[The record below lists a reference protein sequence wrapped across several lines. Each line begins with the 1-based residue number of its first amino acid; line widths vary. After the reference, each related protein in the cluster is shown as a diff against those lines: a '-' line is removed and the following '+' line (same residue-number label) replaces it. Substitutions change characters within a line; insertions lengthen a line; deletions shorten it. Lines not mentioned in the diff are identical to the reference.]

1 MQNKTT
7 HESRLVTHVAIRS
20 TLALCLVVLAS
31 ISRPAFSLDILVGSS
46 QTTTSNYYAGRALCR
61 LINSQS
67 DDLDCRV
74 LAAEEGLHSSDQI
87 HTLTNVRNGA
97 LDLGI
102 VDSAIQYH
110 AINRSG
116 QFEFFDIG
124 FDNLRALFSLN
135 GIPFTVVARNGESLQ
150 TLSDLKGKK
159 INIGNP
165 GSPQREIMDNLMRV
179 HGWQKTDF
187 QVMEELPATQQQ
199 DTLALC
205 LGTVDAVVRFNVH
218 PNSATKHMVDLCNAR
233 LMNVSDSVVNKLIS
247 EGPFYATLSIPGG
260 MYGSNSNSVSTFGL
274 LETVITTEDL
284 DEDTAYTLVKLVF
297 EHLERLKSSHTVF
310 NALVPDRMHT
320 EGMSIPL
327 HPGAERYYSE
337 RGWIQ

>member
-7 HESRLVTHVAIRS
+7 HEIRFVIRGVVRAA
-20 TLALCLVVLAS
+20 LALCLIILAS
-31 ISRPAFSLDILVGSS
+31 IARPAFSLDVLVGSS
-46 QTTTSNYYAGRALCR
+46 QTNTSNYYAGRALCR
-61 LINSQS
+61 LINTQS
-67 DDLDCRV
+67 DDLDCSV

-102 VDSAIQYH
+102 VDSAIQYN
-110 AINRSG
+110 AVNRSG

-135 GIPFTVVARNGESLQ
+135 GVPFTVVARNGESLE
-150 TLSDLKGKK
+150 TLSDLRGKK

-165 GSPQREIMDNLMRV
+165 GSPQREIMDNLMQV
-179 HGWQKTDF
+179 HGWHKTDF
-187 QVMEELPATQQQ
+187 QVLEELPATQLQ

-205 LGTVDAVVRFNVH
+205 LGTVDAVVLFDVH
-218 PNSATKHMVDLCNAR
+218 PNPATKHMVDLCNAR
-233 LMNVSDSVVNKLIS
+233 LMNVSDSIVNKLIS
-247 EGPFYATLSIPGG
+247 EGPYYATLSIPAGT
-260 MYGSNSNSVSTFGL
+260 YASNNKSVSTFGL

-284 DEDTAYTLVKLVF
+284 DEETAYTLVKLVF
-297 EHLERLKSSHTVF
+297 EHLDRLKASHTVF
-310 NALVPDRMHT
+310 NALIPDRMHT
-320 EGMSIPL
+320 QGISVPL
-327 HPGAERYYSE
+327 HSGAERYYRE